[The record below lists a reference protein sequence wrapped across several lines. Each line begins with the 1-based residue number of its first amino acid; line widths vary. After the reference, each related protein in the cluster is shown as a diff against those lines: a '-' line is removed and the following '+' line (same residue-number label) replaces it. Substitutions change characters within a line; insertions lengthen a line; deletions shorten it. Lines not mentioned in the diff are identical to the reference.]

1 MSAHKSAPHTA
12 PAWIAIMPAIFV
24 VLWSTGFVGA
34 KYGLPYAEPFTFL
47 LWRFMI
53 VALLLLVAAFA
64 LRAPWPATRAEFGHI
79 AVAGVLV
86 HAAYLGGVFSAIHQ
100 GVSAGEVALIAG
112 LQPVLTAAVAG
123 PLLGERVSARQWAGF
138 VLGFLGVMLVV
149 SNRLA
154 PGDAGTIGY
163 LSAFLALAGI
173 TAGTLYQKRFCSHMD
188 LRSGAVIQF
197 SASAVLMAVL
207 APLTESMVVNWSGEF
222 IFSLAWLVLVLSLGA
237 ISLLYLLIRHGE
249 AARVTSMFYLVPPV
263 TALMANALFGERL
276 GVVALVGM
284 GLVVIGVALVVVR
297 PRPA

>member
-1 MSAHKSAPHTA
+1 
-12 PAWIAIMPAIFV
+12 MPAIFV

-47 LWRFMI
+47 LWRFVI

-86 HAAYLGGVFSAIHQ
+86 HAGYLGGVFSAIHQ

-123 PLLGERVSARQWAGF
+123 PVLGERVSARQWAGF
-138 VLGFLGVMLVV
+138 VLGFLGVALVV

-154 PGDAGTIGY
+154 PGHAGTVGY
-163 LSAFLALAGI
+163 LAAFLALAGI

-207 APLTESMVVNWSGEF
+207 ASLTESMVVNWSGEF

-263 TALMANALFGERL
+263 TALMAYALFGERL
-276 GVVALVGM
+276 GVAALVGM
-284 GLVVIGVALVVVR
+284 GLVVTGVALVVVR